1 MPKTLEPGQPYA
13 GRREDV
19 AVINCSVDRE
29 TASLL
34 RQYAGGKKLGA
45 FVSRLVHEYHGRQL
59 ERARVRHELATI
71 LGEEIEGKINAG

>member
-1 MPKTLEPGQPYA
+1 MPKLLKPGQSYA

-34 RQYAGGKKLGA
+34 RQYAGGKKIGA

-59 ERARVRHELATI
+59 ERARVRQELATV
-71 LGEEIEGKINAG
+71 LEGEE